1 MDVPSAP
8 RPGPAAVERARIALS
23 RELGGSKVLVETDVC
38 AAYARDDSPF
48 EGPVPDAVVIAESRD
63 DVTKTLAIAERCDVP
78 VTPRAAGTG
87 RVGGAV
93 PAQGGIV
100 LVTSRLARVVEID
113 RRELLAV
120 VEPGVVTGEFQAMVE
135 KEGLFYPPDP
145 SSLDSCTLGGNAA
158 ANAGGPRAFKYGVT
172 GDYVLGVEACLV
184 GGRGVRVGRRTRKG
198 VTGYDVTSLLVGSEG
213 TLAVFT
219 ELVLRLVPKP
229 PDVQTMLALYTGVEA
244 AAAAVARVVAAG
256 LVPRC
261 LELLDETTLEAVRG
275 AGVSV
280 DTRAGAMLLVEVDG
294 DGDALGSV
302 MERVGEALGQ
312 GEGSI
317 DVLVAQDAARR
328 AELWA
333 ARRSMSLATRR
344 LAKHKLSE
352 DVVVP
357 RTRVPELLARAREAA
372 EREKVRSLAYGHAG
386 DGNLHVNF
394 LWDDDAE
401 RPRVERAIEA
411 LMRLTVALGGTI
423 SGEHGIGLA
432 KLPYLPLEQSS
443 ELIGLQRELKRVFD
457 PRGLLNPGKIFAPRG
472 HRGC

>member
-1 MDVPSAP
+1 
-8 RPGPAAVERARIALS
+8 
-23 RELGGSKVLVETDVC
+23 
-38 AAYARDDSPF
+38 
-48 EGPVPDAVVIAESRD
+48 
-63 DVTKTLAIAERCDVP
+63 
-78 VTPRAAGTG
+78 
-87 RVGGAV
+87 
-93 PAQGGIV
+93 
-100 LVTSRLARVVEID
+100 
-113 RRELLAV
+113 
-120 VEPGVVTGEFQAMVE
+120 VEPGVITGEFQALVE

-145 SSLDSCTLGGNAA
+145 SSQDQCTLGGNAA

-172 GDYVLGVEACLV
+172 RDYVLGAEACLV
-184 GGRGVRVGRRTRKG
+184 GGRSLRVGRRTRKG
-198 VTGYDVTSLLVGSEG
+198 VAGYDVTSLLVGSEG

-229 PDVQTMLALYTGVEA
+229 PDVGTMLALYKDVEA
-244 AAAAVARVVAAG
+244 AAEAVSRVVAAG

-261 LELLDETTLEAVRG
+261 LELLDEATLGAVRA

-280 DTRAGAMLLVEVDG
+280 DARAGAMLLVEVDG
-294 DGDALGSV
+294 DTEALGPQ
-302 MERVGEALGQ
+302 MERLGEACGQ

-328 AELWA
+328 AQLWA

-357 RTRVPELLARAREAA
+357 RTQIAELLSRTREAC
-372 EREKVRSLAYGHAG
+372 EREKVRHLAYGHAG

-401 RPRVERAIEA
+401 APRVSRAIEA
-411 LMRLTVALGGTI
+411 LMRITVSLGGTI

-432 KLPYLPLEQSS
+432 KLPYLPLEQS
-443 ELIGLQRELKRVFD
+443 EDLLQLQRDLKRVFD
-457 PRGLLNPGKIFAPRG
+457 PRGLLNPGKIFAPGG